1 MDRHIISRDASLLE
15 ALSMLNALSGE
26 VMTLFAVDNL
36 GRMSGTVTDGDIRR
50 GLLRGFPLDSKV
62 KDVMHK
68 DFYALK
74 GQELDV
80 EELRCCRNKGVK
92 LLPRISDSGEILR
105 IIDLS
110 VTPTVLPLSAIL
122 MAGGKGERLRPM
134 TLTTPKPL
142 LEIGGKPIID
152 YNVEAL
158 AAAGITD
165 ISVTVNYLAEQLE
178 EHFSKPVAGV
188 NVKCVRETIPL
199 GTIGSASLIDH
210 AVGGTTIVMNSDLLT
225 RFSLEDMY
233 LHHKRSGAEIT
244 IGAIPY
250 NLSVP
255 YAILTTEQ
263 GRVTALEEKP
273 SYSYYANGG
282 IYMISNH
289 LLSSLPDDQRTDAT
303 DLIEQ
308 TIESG
313 GKVGYF
319 LIDGTWID
327 IGTPADFSHARELMR
342 HRES

>member
-36 GRMSGTVTDGDIRR
+36 GHMSGTVTDGDIRR

-62 KDVMHK
+62 KDVMHR

-80 EELRCCRNKGVK
+80 EELRRCRNKGVK

-110 VTPTVLPLSAIL
+110 VTPTVLPISAIL

-134 TLTTPKPL
+134 TLSTPKPL

-165 ISVTVNYLAEQLE
+165 ISVTVNYLAAQLE

-210 AVGGTTIVMNSDLLT
+210 VEGGTTIVMNSDLLT

-233 LHHKRSGAEIT
+233 LHHKRSGADIT

-255 YAILTTEQ
+255 YAILTTEE

-313 GKVGYF
+313 GNVGYF

-327 IGTPADFSHARELMR
+327 IGTPADFNHARELMR